1 MIGGGGKVRTDVP
14 PYIKADREPLSYM
27 GLNVVG
33 LTRRGFEKERIDEIH
48 NIYRVIYQSKMNI
61 TQAMEHLE
69 KEFKPSVDRDYIM
82 DFIRRSERGII
93 RAR

>member
-1 MIGGGGKVRTDVP
+1 MIGGGSRVRIDVP

-27 GLNVVG
+27 GLNSIG

-48 NIYRVIYQSKMNI
+48 NIYRVLFQSKLNNS
-61 TQAMEHLE
+61 QALDKVE
-69 KEFKPSVDRDYIM
+69 KDFKPSRDRDYII